1 MVLTWLFNLMVRL
14 MPVTTVEFFPATI
27 PLVVNVTATSMRMTT
42 GTLNIL
48 MVTTVKNATMKSISF
63 VSITKSL
70 YIEKIPPCAIVW
82 IAKGIVILYV
92 DDTVYSAYD
101 DQWISPDDLDDYFQS
116 DWDGEWYPN
125 DQMCVTVDDH
135 VVSRD
140 ELDNHEGIWEKD
152 NQDKWRQVQKEMDV

>member
-1 MVLTWLFNLMVRL
+1 MDRQGYRDLIRVADRVVYDGELF
-14 MPVTTVEFFPATI
+14 
-27 PLVVNVTATSMRMTT
+27 
-42 GTLNIL
+42 IL
-48 MVTTVKNATMKSISF
+48 CRDGEYW
-63 VSITKSL
+63 
-70 YIEKIPPCAIVW
+70 YI
-82 IAKGIVILYV
+82 

-101 DQWISPDDLDDYFQS
+101 DQWISPDDLDEYFQS